1 MPPGEFDARRL
12 DVGLQRV
19 LRTHRQGG
27 DRTWFRD
34 AVARKGYDTTSLGGY
49 VRGEDDVQA
58 VPLLL
63 RTIRDDD
70 PVIRRNSDVALRR
83 VSRREMP
90 TRIERGASR
99 EEARAVADRWATWWS
114 RRPEAQGK

>member
-1 MPPGEFDARRL
+1 M
-12 DVGLQRV
+12 
-19 LRTHRQGG
+19 
-27 DRTWFRD
+27 
-34 AVARKGYDTTSLGGY
+34 
-49 VRGEDDVQA
+49 RGEDDLSG

-90 TRIERGASR
+90 ARIERGTSR
-99 EEARAVADRWATWWS
+99 EEARAVADRWAAWWS
-114 RRPEAQGK
+114 RRPEAAGR